1 MDQKLFPVGV
11 GLGRVGLDQTG
22 NISSPNDNPKPAYLL
37 NLYLVGLNTCRIVSL
52 SQLIEE
58 LGVF

>member
-37 NLYLVGLNTCRIVSL
+37 SLDLVGFNTCRIVSL
-52 SQLIEE
+52 SQ
-58 LGVF
+58 